1 MNDIALITD
10 TEVFKISISDDNEIK
25 RNNMNL
31 WRIISFSTQHRIGKC
46 KEYTVS
52 ENTNRNE
59 VLNRSITKVIST
71 RP

>member
-31 WRIISFSTQHRIGKC
+31 WRIISFSTQNRI
-46 KEYTVS
+46 
-52 ENTNRNE
+52 
-59 VLNRSITKVIST
+59 
-71 RP
+71 